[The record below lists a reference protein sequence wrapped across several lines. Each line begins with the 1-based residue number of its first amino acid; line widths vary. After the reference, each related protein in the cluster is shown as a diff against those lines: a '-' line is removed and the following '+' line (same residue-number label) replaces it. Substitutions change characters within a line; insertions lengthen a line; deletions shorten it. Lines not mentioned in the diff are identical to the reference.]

1 MPKEELIKTPARLH
15 ALHLEG
21 RERLSVAGVEDVSG
35 FDEGTVLLQTSLGEL
50 CIRGEGL
57 RIERIDL
64 ETGALE
70 LRGTIRELC
79 YDEQAR
85 GGLLARIFA

>member
-1 MPKEELIKTPARLH
+1 MPDKELNQTPARLH
-15 ALHLEG
+15 GLRLEA
-21 RERLSVAGVEDVSG
+21 RERLSMVGVEDVSG

-57 RIERIDL
+57 QIERIDL

-70 LRGTIRELC
+70 LRGKIRELS
-79 YDEQAR
+79 YDEPAR
-85 GGLLARIFA
+85 AGLLARLFS